1 MKERNIAAIATP
13 PGKGGS
19 GHRAHERGQPRFPIA
34 EKMFV
39 PSGKTAVKAF
49 SALSAVSRARSTAE
63 GFSDYGL
70 CVYFTRPCTA
80 IRGKTWW
87 SFTVTAGRISPA
99 VF

>member
-13 PGKGGS
+13 PGKGGVAIVRIS
-19 GHRAHERGQPRFPIA
+19 GDSPLSIA

-39 PSGKTAVKAF
+39 PSGKTAVKDFRPAEPLPITDF
-49 SALSAVSRARSTAE
+49 AYISR
-63 GFSDYGL
+63 L
-70 CVYFTRPCTA
+70 LPA
-80 IRGKTWW
+80 IRAKTWW